1 VTLARRRHRA
11 LVLAGALGGLLVGAL
26 ATPALGDDD
35 SGLGADG
42 PVVEV
47 GAEGENRYAPASVTV
62 EPDEP
67 VTFVWVGGGHSVT
80 HQADGRDFDSHP
92 DCRESEVLGVPRD
105 CGGPGTTEE
114 VALDEPGTYEFGCR
128 IHDDMTGTITV
139 EAASADTDDG
149 SSDEGGGSDG
159 SGSEAGSDGSGGE
172 GGSDEEASGDGGAGE
187 GTASRSSADGS
198 PSSSDESDESDESDG
213 DDEERQRAAD
223 AMAGFSPE
231 RSEPADIGEAP
242 VPDDDLR
249 QSGDMDGML
258 EPEVDEPD
266 EDEQFS
272 LQGLP
277 HARDGEAEDPD
288 LEPFPEAEEPTPDDE
303 VALPAQD
310 GGDRTIPIALASL
323 GVLGTGAA
331 VLRQVMVGA

>member
-1 VTLARRRHRA
+1 VPLSRRRHRA
-11 LVLAGALGGLLVGAL
+11 ALLAGAMGGLLLGTL
-26 ATPALGDDD
+26 AAPALGDDD
-35 SGLGADG
+35 AGLGADG

-62 EPDEP
+62 EPEEP

-80 HQADGRDFDSHP
+80 HQAGDREFDSHP
-92 DCRESEVLGVPRD
+92 DCRESEVLEVPRD

-114 VALDEPGTYEFGCR
+114 VVLDEPGTYEFGCR
-128 IHDDMTGTITV
+128 IHGDMKGTITV
-139 EAASADTDDG
+139 EAASSDAEKADEPSDG
-149 SSDEGGGSDG
+149 GGGSEGGSERSGGDGGSGGDASGGDEGGS
-159 SGSEAGSDGSGGE
+159 GE
-172 GGSDEEASGDGGAGE
+172 GS
-187 GTASRSSADGS
+187 ASRSSADGS
-198 PSSSDESDESDESDG
+198 SSSDDGGERDE

-223 AMAGFSPE
+223 AIAGFSPE
-231 RSEPADIGEAP
+231 RSRPADIGEAP

-249 QSGDMDGML
+249 QSGELFGMQ
-258 EPEVDEPD
+258 EPEVDEPEEGD
-266 EDEQFS
+266 GFA
-272 LQGLP
+272 LHGLP

-288 LEPFPEAEEPTPDDE
+288 LEPFPDAQDPSADDE

-310 GGDRTIPIALASL
+310 GGDRTIPIALATL